1 MQDLPMVLG
10 LARRGE
16 TLNIVG
22 LEGSRSIRQQL
33 LSLGFVKGH
42 HLQIVQRTP
51 EGGLVVALGED
62 RVGLSS
68 EMVQAIQVVALPL
81 ASPHTPDPSCH
92 QEKDQTMSI
101 QTELAQLKIGTRARV
116 VGYAPAARPY
126 RQKLLAMGLT
136 PGTEFIVKRHAPLG
150 DPVDIEVR
158 GVHLSLRKV
167 EAAVITVEEV
177 SHA

>member
-1 MQDLPMVLG
+1 MVLG

-16 TLNIVG
+16 PLSIVG
-22 LEGSRSIRQQL
+22 LDGRRSIRQQL
-33 LSLGFVKGH
+33 LSLGFVKGR
-42 HLQIVQRTP
+42 HLQIVQRTA

-68 EMVQAIQVVALPL
+68 EMVQAIQIVALPPG
-81 ASPHTPDPSCH
+81 SPQTPDPSCY
-92 QEKDQTMSI
+92 QAKDQTMSI
-101 QTELAQLKIGTRARV
+101 PTELAQLTMGTRARV

-136 PGTEFIVKRHAPLG
+136 PGTEFIVKRQAPLG

-167 EAAVITVEEV
+167 EAAVITVEEI